1 VASASAYHE
10 AGPVGPFNLSFD
22 MNTTM
27 EYKIIVEGPFS
38 DATSEGVKFTRYY
51 LTVDSTDY
59 FAVMAL
65 TEYET
70 PMLADINA
78 NMDVVA
84 AALQGA
90 GADQPKLYQPLID
103 GQPGVLGSFR
113 FEKQQTGPNT
123 YTEGDIVLA
132 ASYSPDGAVREN
144 GEYRGKTNYRI
155 ISTFPWEIIR
165 DLLYTLHVE
174 VPKEEFM
181 EVSCRD

>member
-1 VASASAYHE
+1 MRVESILLMILFLVASASAYHE

-103 GQPGVLGSFR
+103 GSR
-113 FEKQQTGPNT
+113 E
-123 YTEGDIVLA
+123 YWA
-132 ASYSPDGAVREN
+132 ASGSRNSKQVQILTP
-144 GEYRGKTNYRI
+144 RG
-155 ISTFPWEIIR
+155 ISCWPPATRLMELCGRMASIAERPTTVSYPHFPGRSSGICFI
-165 DLLYTLHVE
+165 
-174 VPKEEFM
+174 PCM
-181 EVSCRD
+181 